1 MEMLT
6 AGIQLC
12 EKTRILKEE
21 LRGESLEELNMALN
35 GFNFADM
42 AQNGAQAALD
52 SLINIIDTIQ

>member
-1 MEMLT
+1 MPDT
-6 AGIQLC
+6 